1 MSTGTTVEHAEIES
15 WVDAA
20 PFRTYLRHLMLVG
33 GLSYGCVALLA
44 GMRPR
49 LALHLLHGRRGRAL
63 RKISA
68 ESGRQLLGVTPD
80 MVLAVRN
87 RLVPARTTVRHLDRL
102 LEEGWSVLELARVLG
117 VTAAEVT
124 LLLSGDA
131 RSCSQLTALR
141 AAAEVDLAGW
151 SLTGRSPSSLRQAA

>member
-1 MSTGTTVEHAEIES
+1 MSTATTAERVEFES

-20 PFRTYLRHLMLVG
+20 PFRTYLRHLMMVG

-49 LALHLLHGRRGRAL
+49 LALHLLHGRRGSAL

-80 MVLAVRN
+80 MVLAVRE
-87 RLVPARTTVRHLDRL
+87 RVVPARTTVRHLDRL
-102 LEEGWSVLELARVLG
+102 LAEGWSPLELARVLG
-117 VTAAEVT
+117 VTSAEVT
-124 LLLSGDA
+124 GLLSGDA

-141 AAAEVDLAGW
+141 AAAEIDLAGV
-151 SLTGRSPSSLRQAA
+151 SLARPTSSVRQAA